1 MDGMTLRAPAT
12 EAIPPELAEH
22 AAAVDRTGAFPWESL
37 DALHAAGL
45 LALTARTADGGQ
57 EAGLARVADLVRR
70 AGQGCASTALIL
82 AMQLTHLRT
91 AARSDWP
98 EHLRALVGRGAG
110 RFGALINAL
119 RVEPALGTPARGGLP
134 ATMARRTAE
143 GWSITGRK
151 IYSTGAPGLTWMLV
165 FARVEPRGS
174 PDVEPRGSPDVE
186 PRGSPGTDDDAPR
199 TGLFLVPANAPGVRI
214 EETWDQLGLRGSGS
228 HDVVFEAVT
237 IPHDHA
243 VDLRAPADWAQPD
256 PDAAAWNALLIAALY
271 TGVAEAA
278 RDWTAGFLRDRVP
291 ANLGAPLA
299 TLPRMQEAMGR
310 IEALLLTNRRLVACA
325 AADTDAGRPPEPAES
340 GLLKTVAA
348 ENAIAAVQAAMQ
360 LAGNHGLSRA
370 NPLER
375 HLRDVLCARV
385 HTPQP
390 DAAFVAAGRAILES
404 AGRAAPGQ

>member
-1 MDGMTLRAPAT
+1 MDGLILRMPTAD
-12 EAIPPELAEH
+12 EIPSELAEH
-22 AAAVDRTGAFPWESL
+22 AAEVDRIGAFPWEGL
-37 DALHAAGL
+37 DALHADGL
-45 LALTARTADGGQ
+45 LALTARLGDGGQ

-82 AMQLTHLRT
+82 AMQLMHLRA

-134 ATMARRTAE
+134 ATTARRMAE
-143 GWSITGRK
+143 GWSISGRK

-165 FARVEPRGS
+165 FARVEPG
-174 PDVEPRGSPDVE
+174 
-186 PRGSPGTDDDAPR
+186 GSPGTDDDPAR
-199 TGLFLVPANAPGVRI
+199 TGLFLVRANAPGVRI

-228 HDVVFEAVT
+228 HDVVFEDVAV
-237 IPHDHA
+237 PADHA
-243 VDLRAPADWAQPD
+243 VDLRAPADWARPD
-256 PDAAAWNALLIAALY
+256 PEATAWNALLIAALY

-278 RDWTAGFLRDRVP
+278 RDWTADFLRDRTP

-299 TLPRMQEAMGR
+299 TLPRMREAVGR
-310 IEALLLTNRRLVACA
+310 IEALLLTNRLLVAGA
-325 AADTDAGRPPEPAES
+325 AADTDAGRPPAPAES
-340 GLLKTVAA
+340 GLIKTVAA
-348 ENAIAAVQAAMQ
+348 ENAIAAVQAAVQ

-390 DAAFVAAGRAILES
+390 DAAFTAAGRAAL
-404 AGRAAPGQ
+404 GQ

>member
-1 MDGMTLRAPAT
+1 MDGLILRAPTAD
-12 EAIPPELAEH
+12 AIPLELAEH
-22 AAAVDRTGAFPWESL
+22 AAEVDRTGAFPWDGLE
-37 DALHAAGL
+37 ALHADGL
-45 LALTARTADGGQ
+45 LALTARGVDGGQ

-110 RFGALINAL
+110 RSGALINAL

-134 ATMARRTAE
+134 ATTARRTAD
-143 GWSITGRK
+143 GWSISGRK

-165 FARVEPRGS
+165 FARVEPGGS
-174 PDVEPRGSPDVE
+174 PDIEPG
-186 PRGSPGTDDDAPR
+186 GSPGTDEDTPR
-199 TGLFLVPANAPGVRI
+199 MGLFLVPAHAPGVRI
-214 EETWDQLGLRGSGS
+214 EDTWDQLGLRGSGS
-228 HDVVFEAVT
+228 HDVVFEGVT
-237 IPHDHA
+237 VPADHA
-243 VDLRAPADWAQPD
+243 VDLRAPADWARPD
-256 PDAAAWNALLIAALY
+256 PEAAAWNALLIAAIY

-278 RDWTAGFLRDRVP
+278 RDWTVGFLRDRVP
-291 ANLGAPLA
+291 ANLGASLA
-299 TLPRMQEAMGR
+299 TLPRMQEAVGR

-325 AADTDAGRPPEPAES
+325 AADTDAGRPPAPSES
-340 GLLKTVAA
+340 GLIKTVAA
-348 ENAIAAVQAAMQ
+348 ENAIKAVQHAMQ

-385 HTPQP
+385 HTPQL
-390 DAAFVAAGRAILES
+390 DAAFTAAGRAAL
-404 AGRAAPGQ
+404 GQ